1 MNRLVYFQS
10 KNALAMYRTPPGLE
24 KVWVVTVAVRPP
36 SDTTHSASSA
46 RASTHAVYTASSSA
60 GLVPTISDLKQQRWI
75 NSCFCQEKYSPVW
88 FLLLSPLEGEGEAG
102 AAAAEVHGL
111 PVAEIVDLAPLL
123 EVVEVEPVV
132 ETLHPIMLNNTVS

>member
-1 MNRLVYFQS
+1 MIETHADDNKTIKYLFTLHLKIFLGGLVYFQS

-60 GLVPTISDLKQQRWI
+60 GLVPTISDLKQQR
-75 NSCFCQEKYSPVW
+75 
-88 FLLLSPLEGEGEAG
+88 
-102 AAAAEVHGL
+102 
-111 PVAEIVDLAPLL
+111 
-123 EVVEVEPVV
+123 
-132 ETLHPIMLNNTVS
+132 